1 MSKKNL
7 AISAALFIVFLT
19 SGCKRTVK
27 FGVVTD
33 IQYHPG
39 ESLGTR
45 YYSASPGKLEEALA
59 EFNLGK
65 VQFVVNLGDT
75 IDHDVQS
82 FDGVMPVFKALKVP
96 VYHVVGNHDF
106 DVQAGDEESVL
117 PALGLKQTYHAF
129 DKAKWRFIFLDGFEL
144 RYPFPADE
152 SLKKESETLYL
163 RLQDQGKENA
173 QRWNGGLGQKQI
185 SWLEKKLEEAD
196 KSAKKALV
204 LCHFPVLPEAA
215 HNLWNDAEV
224 IALLER
230 HACVKAYF
238 SGHNHAGD
246 YVVRNTIHFL
256 TFQGM
261 VETPDQN
268 AFAIVTL
275 EKDGIQVKGFG
286 REPSRLL
293 PLFARETS
301 PLTR

>member
-1 MSKKNL
+1 MWKK
-7 AISAALFIVFLT
+7 AFSIAAALAVVFFAG
-19 SGCKRTVK
+19 GCERTVK
-27 FGVVTD
+27 FGVVAD

-45 YYSASPGKLEEALA
+45 YYSVSPGKLGEALA

-106 DVQAGDEESVL
+106 DVQPEDEESVL
-117 PALGLKQTYHAF
+117 PALGLAQTYHAF

-173 QRWNGGLGQKQI
+173 QRWNGGLGLKQI
-185 SWLEKKLEEAD
+185 SWLEEKLEEAD
-196 KSAKKALV
+196 KSGKRALV

-224 IALLER
+224 VPILEKHR
-230 HACVKAYF
+230 SVKAYF

-246 YVVRNTIHFL
+246 YAFRNRIHYV

-261 VETPDQN
+261 VETQAVN

-275 EKDGIQVKGFG
+275 KKRSLEIKGFG
-286 REPSRLL
+286 REPSRTLEL
-293 PLFARETS
+293 SGPPE
-301 PLTR
+301 